1 MNDVVQM
8 KLDAL
13 VNLLGEMQ
21 SVLVAYSGGVDSALV
36 MAAAHRA
43 LGDRALACIGRS
55 PSYPQREFRAAVA
68 LAKQIG
74 ARYRVISP
82 QEELDDRYNR
92 NDADRCYF
100 CKTALFEKLRHIA
113 AGEGWNA
120 IVDGTHLDDVGDHVH
135 GIRAAG
141 DRNVRSPLRELRLSK
156 SDVRELARALHLPV
170 WDKPAMACLAS
181 RVPHGTAIT
190 PKLLQQVE
198 RAEDALAELG
208 FRQFRVRHHG
218 EIARIELASD
228 EFDRMQ
234 QHRREVV
241 EGVRAAGY
249 RFVTLD
255 LLAYHEGVES
265 PADSLVQLHVPTSG
279 PV

>member
-1 MNDVVQM
+1 MSDVVHR
-8 KLDAL
+8 KVEALLD
-13 VNLLGEMQ
+13 VMRRME

-43 LGDRALACIGRS
+43 LDDRALACIGRS
-55 PSYPQREFRAAVA
+55 PSYPQREFLAAVD
-68 LAKQIG
+68 LANSIG
-74 ARYRVISP
+74 APYRVISP

-92 NDADRCYF
+92 NGSDRCYF
-100 CKTALFEKLRHIA
+100 CKTALFETMQRIA
-113 AGEGWNA
+113 REEGWNA
-120 IVDGTHLDDVGDHVH
+120 IADGTHLDDVGDHVH

-141 DRNVRSPLRELRLSK
+141 DRKVRSPLRELRLSK

-190 PKLLQQVE
+190 PQLLRQVE

-218 EIARIELASD
+218 EIARIELAGD

-255 LLAYHEGVES
+255 LLAYHEAVD
-265 PADSLVQLHVPTSG
+265 PRIDSLVQVHVAGQS
-279 PV
+279 